1 MFGHSFVFFSG
12 LFWSCW
18 LSRIVLFRQRRQPQ
32 GPNSYF
38 KDHRRWSLYKY
49 WIAGLCATHP
59 QESHFNHSHTPV
71 SGWRSN
77 WCNIF
82 QLLSMWLWSDFRA
95 ELWFHALSLRD
106 GINWYFNSAKCGSS
120 NMSGLC
126 VHHETPTGC
135 TYLYFRNYMPR
146 NESGT
151 EIYFSTFISTFDFF
165 WRTTKIRLTDRML
178 RLFSNSNFSD
188 SSDWKLKLCVLSVT
202 LMKRSVT
209 ATVHPAVLR
218 HTTV

>member
-1 MFGHSFVFFSG
+1 MLPHFTFSKDEEPFKQSACSHRG
-12 LFWSCW
+12 KLHVELIFLVKKERKSCVWSQLRLLFWPCW
-18 LSRIVLFRQRRQPQ
+18 LSRIVLFRPRRQPQ

-71 SGWRSN
+71 GGWRSN

-106 GINWYFNSAKCGSS
+106 GINWYFSNSAKCGSS

-178 RLFSNSNFSD
+178 RLFSNS
-188 SSDWKLKLCVLSVT
+188 
-202 LMKRSVT
+202 
-209 ATVHPAVLR
+209 
-218 HTTV
+218 

>member
-1 MFGHSFVFFSG
+1 MWLVQAVYMLSLIISWLNIYTHFLFATHQANATKHASSLHLFKDEEPFKQSACSRRGKLHVELIFLVKKQRKRCVWSQLRLLRTFLVFSG

-59 QESHFNHSHTPV
+59 QESNFNHSHTSV

-95 ELWFHALSLRD
+95 ELWFHALSSLR
-106 GINWYFNSAKCGSS
+106 A
-120 NMSGLC
+120 
-126 VHHETPTGC
+126 
-135 TYLYFRNYMPR
+135 
-146 NESGT
+146 
-151 EIYFSTFISTFDFF
+151 
-165 WRTTKIRLTDRML
+165 
-178 RLFSNSNFSD
+178 
-188 SSDWKLKLCVLSVT
+188 
-202 LMKRSVT
+202 
-209 ATVHPAVLR
+209 
-218 HTTV
+218 